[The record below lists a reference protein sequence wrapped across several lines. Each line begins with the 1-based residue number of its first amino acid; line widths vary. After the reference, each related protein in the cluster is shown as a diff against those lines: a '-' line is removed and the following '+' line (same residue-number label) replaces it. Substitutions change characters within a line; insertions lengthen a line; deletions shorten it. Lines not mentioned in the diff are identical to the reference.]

1 MSKIK
6 KFIKY
11 LNESY
16 AKIAINFIL
25 INSTLMMW
33 CSYILAWFDKIAI
46 AETLS
51 STVADV
57 IIGTIIAYL
66 CSKTIENV
74 SKYGSRLNGTSIE
87 EVQAPVD
94 KEEIIEIGEEE
105 NNDQQHSN

>member
-105 NNDQQHSN
+105 NNDQ